1 MAKYKAGFDSGK
13 PFSAVIM
20 DLTIP
25 GGMGGK
31 EAAEQILAIDPKASL
46 IVSSGYSNDP
56 IMSDYGS
63 YGFVG
68 AVAKPYNV
76 GKLSQILSSAMNRC

>member
-1 MAKYKAGFDSGK
+1 MESGD
-13 PFSAVIM
+13 PFMAVIM

-31 EAAEQILAIDPKASL
+31 EAARAIKSMDPRASL

-56 IMSDYGS
+56 IMSEYEG
-63 YGFVG
+63 YGFSA
-68 AVAKPYNV
+68 AVRKPYSLNDLSAV
-76 GKLSQILSSAMNRC
+76 LEKLKK

>member
-1 MAKYKAGFDSGK
+1 
-13 PFSAVIM
+13 
-20 DLTIP
+20 
-25 GGMGGK
+25 MGGK

-63 YGFVG
+63 YGFIG
-68 AVAKPYNV
+68 AVSKPYNI
-76 GKLSQILSSAMNRC
+76 GTLSQALKLNHA